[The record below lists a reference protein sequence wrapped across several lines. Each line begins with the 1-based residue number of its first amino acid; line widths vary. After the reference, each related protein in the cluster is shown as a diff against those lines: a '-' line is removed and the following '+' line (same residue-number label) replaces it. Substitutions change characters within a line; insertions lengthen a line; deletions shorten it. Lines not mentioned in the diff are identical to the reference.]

1 MENLKKLKSE
11 NKKYANGKSSKN
23 CTYEEAYKV
32 YKETVSK
39 AETMEERKKRIN
51 VYRCGW

>member
-11 NKKYANGKSSKN
+11 NKKYANGKSSKD
-23 CTYEEAYKV
+23 CTYEEAYNV
-32 YKETVSK
+32 YKETVCK

-51 VYRCGW
+51 AYRCGW